1 MTLQQLTYLVTV
13 ADCGNITEA
22 AEKLFISQPSLSA
35 AIHNLEKEMGVTA
48 FTRSNKGVTV
58 TREGE
63 ELLSFA
69 RTLAHNPSILVMDE
83 ATANIDTETEI
94 LIQEALEKLM
104 DGRTTIMVAHRLSTI
119 QHADCIMVMH
129 KGRICERGTHREL
142 LEQDGIYRKLYE
154 LQIS

>member
-1 MTLQQLTYLVTV
+1 MNISANLLLSGKADATNRKGAHTPPLERNMDYMKKILVLEDEPSIRSCV
-13 ADCGNITEA
+13 VINLRRSGYEPIEA
-22 AEKLFISQPSLSA
+22 A
-35 AIHNLEKEMGVTA
+35 T
-48 FTRSNKGVTV
+48 
-58 TREGE
+58 GE
-63 ELLSFA
+63 
-69 RTLAHNPSILVMDE
+69 
-83 ATANIDTETEI
+83 
-94 LIQEALEKLM
+94 EALEKLM